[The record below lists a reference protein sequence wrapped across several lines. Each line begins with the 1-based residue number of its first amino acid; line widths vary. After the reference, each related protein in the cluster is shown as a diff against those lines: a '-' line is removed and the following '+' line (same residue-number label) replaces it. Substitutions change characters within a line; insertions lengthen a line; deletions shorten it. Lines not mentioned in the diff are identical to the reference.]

1 MPAFS
6 RHHTLPIPPH
16 PFPRRVAHRHPA
28 PARLNPPA
36 HAHPPAAHPPATP
49 PPTFTPS
56 PSPTPTPAFDIALGL
71 SPAGNP
77 LTAHVVGEGPL
88 KVVIVGQ
95 GTDLPARLLDHFRAH
110 PRQVPPTIS
119 LWIVP
124 EFNPDGAVSG
134 QHVNAAGVDLY
145 RNADTRDD
153 HCGGNTWTPD
163 PDRLPAGSGGA
174 YPFSAPESQA
184 LRRFVA
190 DAGIVL
196 FYQQVTLYSDVAQV
210 SPDSCRQFAPNAAL
224 ASLLTGTG
232 HYASAPDYGLSGNW
246 VDYLSAQGIA
256 GVRVKIP
263 PTRPDDW
270 ASDLL
275 GVQRVLA
282 LVDDIVG
289 AEAANQGASFVWLE
303 DAGINEWQFAPRTLI
318 HPLALAVLENTLYL
332 LDSGRVLALDLDTPA
347 PPRILLAPGDQVEN
361 TRVLEPLDLAAA
373 GPDVLVLDRAGD
385 VYRYDRRAVAWHLE
399 RSDRHNEAE
408 LSDYFVALAANAD
421 TRFLLESNYEYIRRY
436 QADGFDAAWLI
447 PDNHDV
453 DLDAAGEAVYL
464 LSQEKDDIAG
474 RLLRYQ
480 LAGADVSLSRAFR
493 PAVTLLRPRQVAATA
508 TTVYVLDE
516 GGRRLLSLDP
526 AQGQLQTVWQRR
538 DARPMTALW
547 ADAAGGRL
555 IVAGRDRLWFYGM
568 PAETT
573 NIQPGA
579 TVTETLHDAG
589 FLAQM
594 NGWLIPIGGSDL
606 PARDLQMPGAPRH
619 YRLGIHEG
627 VDFYWQPGTL
637 VRAAAS
643 GRVIRA
649 MTDYVPAGYAELTA
663 WRAET
668 LQLGYTSA
676 AALDGYRGQQVWIE
690 HENGLVTRYAHL
702 SQIAPGIEMGVTVT
716 RGQVIGA
723 VGNSGSPASLISP
736 EEDAHLH
743 FEVWLGDQYL
753 GQFLRP
759 VEIREWLRTIFMA
772 Q

>member
-1 MPAFS
+1 LSLGIGLVYGVKAAGE
-6 RHHTLPIPPH
+6 TLLEK
-16 PFPRRVAHRHPA
+16 
-28 PARLNPPA
+28 RL
-36 HAHPPAAHPPATP
+36 
-49 PPTFTPS
+49 
-56 PSPTPTPAFDIALGL
+56 DIDILM
-71 SPAGNP
+71 
-77 LTAHVVGEGPL
+77 VVGAL
-88 KVVIVGQ
+88 M
-95 GTDLPARLLDHFRAH
+95 
-110 PRQVPPTIS
+110 
-119 LWIVP
+119 
-124 EFNPDGAVSG
+124 
-134 QHVNAAGVDLY
+134 AAGVGHAEEGALLLVLFTFAGALEELAME
-145 RNADTRDD
+145 RTRREIRSLQAIM
-153 HCGGNTWTPD
+153 
-163 PDRLPAGSGGA
+163 PDRAL
-174 YPFSAPESQA
+174 A
-184 LRRFVA
+184 LRDGEWAEVRPEELRKGEEIRVRPGDRVPVDAVVLEGESSVDEATLTGESVPRSVA
-190 DAGIVL
+190 RGDDIFAGTINGEAVL
-196 FYQQVTLYSDVAQV
+196 RARVK
-210 SPDSCRQFAPNAAL
+210 RL
-224 ASLLTGTG
+224 ASE
-232 HYASAPDYGLSGNW
+232 SS
-246 VDYLSAQGIA
+246 
-256 GVRVKIP
+256 
-263 PTRPDDW
+263 
-270 ASDLL
+270 
-275 GVQRVLA
+275 VQRVLA